1 MSPPVKPS
9 RRRRRRIVFKVLFG
23 LGCIV
28 VIYFAITFA
37 QVVTTS
43 RVDDAAGKNVKPAQ
57 AIIVLGA
64 AQYDGVP
71 SPVLRGRL
79 DQALALYERGL
90 APVVVV
96 TGGRQQGDR
105 FTEATAGYDYLRARG
120 VPDSAIRKEV
130 HGRTTWESLRATST
144 FLHDE
149 GIDDVFI
156 VSDGYHSK
164 RALSIADEVGLDA
177 RVSPSKTPMSTGT
190 RLRADLRETVAVG
203 LGRIIGYRALDHR

>member
-1 MSPPVKPS
+1 MVKPG
-9 RRRRRRIVFKVLFG
+9 RRRRVVFRVLFG
-23 LGCIV
+23 IGCIV
-28 VIYFAITFA
+28 VTYFAITFG
-37 QVVTTS
+37 QVVSTS
-43 RVDDAAGKNVKPAQ
+43 RVDDAAGENVKPAQ
-57 AIIVLGA
+57 ALIVLGA

-144 FLHDE
+144 FLQQE

-164 RALSIADEVGLDA
+164 RALGIADDVGLDA
-177 RVSPSKTPMSTGT
+177 RVSPSKTAMSTGT
-190 RLRADLRETVAVG
+190 RLRADLRETIAVG

>member
-1 MSPPVKPS
+1 
-9 RRRRRRIVFKVLFG
+9 VLFG
-23 LGCIV
+23 VACLV
-28 VIYFAITFA
+28 VTYFAITFA
-37 QVVTTS
+37 QVVSTS
-43 RVDDAAGKNVKPAQ
+43 RVDDAAGTDVKPAQ
-57 AIIVLGA
+57 ALVVLGA

-79 DQALALYERGL
+79 DHALELYRRGL

-96 TGGRQQGDR
+96 TGGRQSGDR

-120 VPDSAIRKEV
+120 VPDAAIRKEV

-164 RALSIADEVGLDA
+164 RALGIAAEVGLDA

-203 LGRIIGYRALDHR
+203 LGRIIGYRMLDHR